1 MDYSQQ
7 KIQGINLIFFIGS
20 SIIAIFFNMKNRK
33 IKLEIAKPSIVYGC
47 IGTVIGA
54 ILSNKINS
62 KNLKKYFG
70 IFLILIAINGIY
82 PFISQYMIDK
92 KVKNKKVK

>member
-1 MDYSQQ
+1 MNYSQQ

-20 SIIAIFFNMKNRK
+20 SIIAIFMNMKNKK
-33 IKLEIAKPSIVYGC
+33 IKLEIAKLSIIFGS
-47 IGTVIGA
+47 IGAVVGA

-62 KNLKKYFG
+62 KHLKKYFG

-82 PFISQYMIDK
+82 TFISQYM
-92 KVKNKKVK
+92 KNKKSKK